1 MEYRVTFSSDVEFN
15 IIVSADNLETAKKL
29 AVRQI
34 DNLVTHNRE
43 LKNYN
48 TESKELRFTQP
59 LFLSKVTP
67 LCEEIMDTSNSHDRE
82 LVRQINL
89 LWSKKPESFKH
100 ILMSLMMRD
109 IVEMYEWNCFGDNHE
124 INLDIPAFQK
134 RVENDWKS
142 FVECYLMRVADDGDL
157 NLIIGFVEMTC
168 PMK

>member
-1 MEYRVTFSSDVEFN
+1 
-15 IIVSADNLETAKKL
+15 
-29 AVRQI
+29 
-34 DNLVTHNRE
+34 
-43 LKNYN
+43 
-48 TESKELRFTQP
+48 
-59 LFLSKVTP
+59 
-67 LCEEIMDTSNSHDRE
+67 
-82 LVRQINL
+82 
-89 LWSKKPESFKH
+89 
-100 ILMSLMMRD
+100 MMRD